1 MQIPLTQILVRG
13 ADSEVL
19 LETTV
24 GPGEY
29 VLGRAAEADICVEA
43 DLVSRQH
50 ARLTIDFDRIF
61 IEDLQSAN
69 GTFVQGTLVSQV
81 TRLWPHQ
88 KIQMGAV
95 SVECRRVKTARP
107 ADESVPPETSAL
119 RELLPEPFLR
129 EKKYEIGGTV
139 AQGGMGAILS
149 AREATTERTVAMKVM
164 LHGFSVD
171 HLARFIAE
179 AKVTAR
185 LEHPG
190 IVPIYELGM
199 DENEQVFYT
208 MKFVRGITLHKVL
221 KLMAEG
227 KEATIRKYPLGALLT
242 IFQKVCDAL
251 AFAHS
256 KGVIHRDLKPQN
268 IMLGDFGEVLV
279 MDWGLAKVLAESPRE
294 EPRASAPPKTGLSA
308 STTLDGTV
316 MGTPI
321 NMSPEQ
327 ARGEVDHLDFRSE
340 VYSLGTILYQIL
352 TLRPPVADDEVWQ
365 VVEAVARGRVDPL
378 TPPALRVSHLPK
390 GRIPDSLAAIVRK
403 AMAFERE
410 QRYASVGELQRDID
424 AFQNGFATSA
434 EAKSAWKQMAL
445 FVKRHHAPAS
455 GVLAVLLVG
464 GVLGSQALLNGREAA
479 RNLASLRQ
487 TAPDF
492 RQLAENQAQVQ
503 DFQTALQKL
512 EMTIA
517 LDPGELSSY
526 TRRVWLYVGAKQFPE
541 AIGALKKALLKN
553 PADVELARLTPL
565 FERLAKKGVG
575 DWSLA
580 DRRELAEQLQQRG
593 LSGEMVALIKELQLS
608 GEQKHALVRKRL
620 SEWLGLSRS
629 GDVVLTFDHEI
640 RVTLPPVADLSPLK
654 GLPIDRLNIDG
665 SKATDL
671 APLRGMA
678 LSSLSMNGVAV
689 ADLGPLRGTPLR
701 ELSMNGAP
709 VADLSPLKDA
719 PLEEFSAAGCEIED
733 FSPLRG
739 KPLRT
744 LVLDRNPGTLSLE
757 ILAGAPLAKLSVVSV
772 SLQNLEALSAMPL
785 ESANLSG
792 TYVNDLSPL
801 KGLHLK
807 QLNLG
812 FCGGLKDF
820 SPLLELPELT
830 HLVVHAGAVLPDALR
845 RHPKLFMIADGNAAN
860 YREASDF
867 WADYDRK
874 RAGKEKRP

>member
-13 ADSEVL
+13 ADGEVL
-19 LETTV
+19 VETTV

-29 VLGRAAEADICVEA
+29 ILGRSAEAGICVEA

-50 ARLTIDFDRIF
+50 AQLTIDFDRIF

-69 GTFVQGTLVSQV
+69 GTFVHGAPVTQV

-88 KIQMGAV
+88 KIRMGTV
-95 SVECRRVKTARP
+95 TVECRRVKTALAP
-107 ADESVPPETSAL
+107 DESISPETSAL

-139 AQGGMGAILS
+139 AMGGMGAILS

-227 KEATIRKYPLGALLT
+227 KEATLRKYPLGALLT

-279 MDWGLAKVLAESPRE
+279 MDWGLAKVLAESPKE
-294 EPRASAPPKTGLSA
+294 ENRSDVPPKKGVSA
-308 STTLDGTV
+308 STTIDGTV
-316 MGTPI
+316 IGTPV

-327 ARGEVDHLDFRSE
+327 ARGEVDSLDFRSE

-352 TLRPPVADDEVWQ
+352 TLRPPVAGDEAWL
-365 VVEAVARGRVDPL
+365 VVDAVAQGRVDPL
-378 TPPALRVSHLPK
+378 TPPPLKVSHLPK
-390 GRIPDSLAAIVRK
+390 GRIPDSLAAIARK
-403 AMAFERE
+403 AMAFERH
-410 QRYASVGELQRDID
+410 QRYASVSELQRDID

-445 FVKRHHAPAS
+445 FVKRHKAPAS
-455 GVLAVLLVG
+455 GVFAVLLVG
-464 GVLGSQALLNGREAA
+464 GILGSQALLNGRDAA
-479 RNLASLRQ
+479 RNLADLRR

-492 RQLAENQAQVQ
+492 RQLAENQAQFQ
-503 DFQTALQKL
+503 DFETALQKL
-512 EMTIA
+512 ETAIA
-517 LDPGELSSY
+517 LDPGEVGSY
-526 TRRVWLYVGAKQFPE
+526 ERKVWLHVGAKQFAE
-541 AIGALKKALLKN
+541 AIGALEVALQKN
-553 PADVELARLTPL
+553 PRNGGLAGLKPL
-565 FERLAKKGVG
+565 FERLARQRVWE
-575 DWSLA
+575 WSLA

-608 GEQKHALVRKRL
+608 GEQKRDLVRRKL
-620 SEWLGLSRS
+620 SGWLGVSRA
-629 GDVVLTFDHEI
+629 GDVVLTFDHEV

-671 APLRGMA
+671 TPLRGMA
-678 LSSLSMNGVAV
+678 LVSLSMNDVA
-689 ADLGPLRGTPLR
+689 
-701 ELSMNGAP
+701 
-709 VADLSPLKDA
+709 VADLSPLRGMPLRELSISGAPVSDLSPLTEA
-719 PLEEFSAAGCEIED
+719 PLEKLTAAGCEIEN

-739 KPLRT
+739 KPLQT
-744 LVLDRNPGTLSLE
+744 LVLDRNPGTLNLE
-757 ILAGAPLAKLSVVSV
+757 ILAGAPLVKLSVASV
-772 SLQNLEALSAMPL
+772 SLQNLEALAGMPL
-785 ESANLSG
+785 ETLDLLG
-792 TYVNDLSPL
+792 TYVNDISPL
-801 KGLHLK
+801 KGLPLK
-807 QLNLG
+807 ELNLG

-820 SPLLELPELT
+820 SPLLALPELT
-830 HLVVHAGAVLPDALR
+830 HLVVHTGAVLPDALR
-845 RHPKLFMIADGNAAN
+845 DHPKLVMIAEGNEAN
-860 YREASDF
+860 FREAPDF
-867 WADYDRK
+867 WAEYGKK
-874 RAGKEKRP
+874 RVKKENRP

>member
-13 ADSEVL
+13 ADGEVL

-29 VLGRAAEADICVEA
+29 ILGRSAEADICVEA

-50 ARLTIDFDRIF
+50 AQLTIDFDRIF

-69 GTFVQGTLVSQV
+69 GTFVHGAPVSQV

-88 KIQMGAV
+88 KIHMGTV
-95 SVECRRVKTARP
+95 TVECRRVKTALAP
-107 ADESVPPETSAL
+107 DESLSPETSAL

-139 AQGGMGAILS
+139 AMGGMGAILS

-164 LHGFSVD
+164 LNGFSVD

-227 KEATIRKYPLGALLT
+227 KEATLRKYPLGALLT

-279 MDWGLAKVLAESPRE
+279 MDWGLAKVLAESAKE
-294 EPRASAPPKTGLSA
+294 ETPSGAPAKKGVSA
-308 STTLDGTV
+308 STTIDGTV
-316 MGTPI
+316 IGTPV

-327 ARGEVDHLDFRSE
+327 ARGEVDSLDFRSE

-352 TLRPPVADDEVWQ
+352 TLRPPVAGDEAWL
-365 VVEAVARGRVDPL
+365 VVDAVAQGQVDPL
-378 TPPALRVSHLPK
+378 TPPPLKVSHLPK

-403 AMAFERE
+403 AMAFERHH
-410 QRYASVGELQRDID
+410 RYASVSELQRDID

-445 FVKRHHAPAS
+445 FVKRHKAPAS
-455 GVLAVLLVG
+455 GVFAVLLVG
-464 GVLGSQALLNGREAA
+464 GILGSQALLNGREAA
-479 RNLASLRQ
+479 RNLADLRR

-503 DFQTALQKL
+503 DFKTALQKL
-512 EMTIA
+512 EMAIA
-517 LDPGELSSY
+517 LDPVELASY
-526 TRRVWLYVGAKQFPE
+526 ERKVWLHVGAKQFVE
-541 AIGALKKALLKN
+541 AIGALQVALQKN
-553 PADVELARLTPL
+553 PRNAELAGLKPF
-565 FERLAKKGVG
+565 FERLAGQRVWE
-575 DWSLA
+575 WSSA

-593 LSGEMVALIKELQLS
+593 LSGEMLALIKELQLS
-608 GEQKHALVRKRL
+608 GEQKRNLVRRKL
-620 SEWLGLSRS
+620 SDWLRGSK
-629 GDVVLTFDHEI
+629 GWDVLLTLDHEI
-640 RVTLPPVADLSPLK
+640 RVTLPPVADLAPLK
-654 GLPIDRLNIDG
+654 GLPIDLLDIEG
-665 SKATDL
+665 TKALDL
-671 APLRGMA
+671 GPLRGMA
-678 LSSLSMNGVAV
+678 LSSLSINKSDI
-689 ADLGPLRGTPLR
+689 ADLSPLRGMPLR
-701 ELSMNGAP
+701 ELSISGTP
-709 VADLSPLKDA
+709 VKDLSPLAEA
-719 PLEEFSAAGCEIED
+719 PLEELTATGCEIED

-744 LVLDRNPGTLSLE
+744 LMLDRNPGILNLE
-757 ILAGAPLAKLSVVSV
+757 ILAGAPLEKLSVANV
-772 SLQNLEALSAMPL
+772 SLQNLEMLSAMPL
-785 ESANLSG
+785 ESVNFFG
-792 TYVNDLSPL
+792 TYVNDLDPL
-801 KGLHLK
+801 RGLHLK
-807 QLNLG
+807 RLNLG
-812 FCGGLKDF
+812 LCGGLKDF
-820 SPLLELPELT
+820 SALLELPELT
-830 HLVVHAGAVLPDALR
+830 HLVVHEGAVLPEALR
-845 RHPKLFMIADGNAAN
+845 HHPKLEKIAEGSTAN
-860 YREASDF
+860 YQEASDF
-867 WADYDRK
+867 WAEYDRK
-874 RAGKEKRP
+874 RVKEKNRL

>member
-1 MQIPLTQILVRG
+1 MQIPLTQILLRG
-13 ADSEVL
+13 ADGEVL
-19 LETTV
+19 VETTV

-69 GTFVQGTLVSQV
+69 GTFVNGAPVTQV

-88 KIQMGAV
+88 KIQIGAV
-95 SVECRRVKTARP
+95 SVECRRVKTAQL
-107 ADESVPPETSAL
+107 ADDSVPPGTSAL

-129 EKKYEIGGTV
+129 EKKYDIGGIV

-171 HLARFIAE
+171 HMARFIAE
-179 AKVTAR
+179 AKVTAQ

-221 KLMAEG
+221 RLMAEG
-227 KEATIRKYPLGALLT
+227 RQATIRKYPLGALLT
-242 IFQKVCDAL
+242 IFQKVSDAL

-279 MDWGLAKVLAESPRE
+279 MDWGLAKVLAESPRD
-294 EPRASAPPKTGLSA
+294 EPRPSAPSKTGLSA

-316 MGTPI
+316 MGTPF

-327 ARGEVDHLDFRSE
+327 ARGEVDSLDFRSE

-352 TLRPPVADDEVWQ
+352 TLRPPVADDEVWK
-365 VVEAVARGRVDPL
+365 VVDSVARGQVDPL
-378 TPPALRVSHLPK
+378 TPPPLKVSHLPK
-390 GRIPDSLAAIVRK
+390 GRIPDALAAIVRK
-403 AMAFERE
+403 AMAFDRE
-410 QRYASVGELQRDID
+410 ARYVSVSELQRDID

-445 FVKRHHAPAS
+445 FVKRHNATAS
-455 GVLAVLLVG
+455 GIFAVLLVG

-479 RNLASLRQ
+479 RNLANLRR

-492 RQLAENQAQVQ
+492 RQLAENRAQFQ
-503 DFQTALQKL
+503 DFKTALQKL
-512 EMTIA
+512 EMAIA
-517 LDPGELSSY
+517 LDPEERSSY
-526 TRRVWLYVGAKQFPE
+526 DRIVWLYLGAKQIPE
-541 AIGALKKALLKN
+541 AIQALKVALQKN
-553 PADVELARLTPL
+553 PGNAELARLTPL
-565 FERLAKKGVG
+565 FERLGKKGVG

-580 DRRELAEQLQQRG
+580 DRRELAEQLQHRG
-593 LSGEMVALIKELQLS
+593 LSGEMVALIKDLQLS
-608 GEQKHALVRKRL
+608 GEQKRALVRKRL
-620 SEWLGLSRS
+620 SEWLGSS
-629 GDVVLTFDHEI
+629 QAGDVVLTFDHEI
-640 RVTLPPVADLSPLK
+640 RVTLPPVADLAPLK

-671 APLRGMA
+671 GPLRGMA
-678 LSSLSMNGVAV
+678 LSSLSMNGANF
-689 ADLGPLRGTPLR
+689 ADLSPLRGMPLR

-709 VADLSPLKDA
+709 VTDLSPLTEA
-719 PLEEFSAAGCEIED
+719 PLEDLDAANCQLED
-733 FSPLRG
+733 FSILCG
-739 KPLRT
+739 KPLRA
-744 LVLDRNPGTLSLE
+744 LVLDQNPGTLNLE
-757 ILAGAPLAKLSVVSV
+757 VLAGAPLVKLSVASV
-772 SLQNLEALSAMPL
+772 NVQHLEALSGMPL
-785 ESANLSG
+785 ESVNLFG
-792 TYVNDLSPL
+792 TYVSDLNPL
-801 KGLHLK
+801 RGLHLK

-812 FCGGLKDF
+812 FCGGIKDF

-830 HLVVHAGAVLPDALR
+830 HLVVYSGAVLPHALR
-845 RHPKLFMIADGNAAN
+845 GHPKLVMIAEGHETN
-860 YREASDF
+860 YREARDF
-867 WADYDRK
+867 WPEYDRK
-874 RAGKEKRP
+874 RETREKSP